1 MTALA
6 LIAARACEKV
16 IVAHFRRRF
25 RALAHDPAATPGASV
40 PRHDCA
46 GRFGRGLQSLSR
58 AEGSSVR

>member
-25 RALAHDPAATPGASV
+25 RTLAHEPAAAFRLPFAPTMDHLPVAPG
-40 PRHDCA
+40 PGETA
-46 GRFGRGLQSLSR
+46 GKE
-58 AEGSSVR
+58 APK